1 MRCISEKGGIFLMK
15 KFLLTTLSCLLLL
28 SLCTTALANGW
39 GLRGGI
45 YDIVSDDNRYD
56 GYSAVADDGN
66 KAQEGG
72 HVNHAVLQN
81 RYHTVL
87 IAAVRNGKVWEAENV
102 STTAVFQ
109 PDQIPEGFPQYP
121 TLEHRDSGFVLS
133 YGDEEVYTFYRDEDA
148 KYYLHRAEFRQNEW
162 HTNAM
167 MEQPEGV
174 LFWQSGPGEIF
185 VPVGDA
191 LWETASISLEEFNI
205 AQTPRSMV
213 EVRNINIVSAAIAS
227 EQVAPMTAVSTL
239 EGTKKGRTLP
249 VYSAPDASSFRAG
262 SGKASVSLKENVA
275 VYGTVD
281 GWTLISYEVSPRTS
295 RFGYIEGDYADGA
308 ALELGQVELIAAAD
322 TFLTDDP
329 FVSQY
334 AHVRIDKGMRLTG
347 LNKCGEYYAYCE
359 FSQGG
364 QVYRGFVPLKD
375 LTTKYDHGVS
385 FDDQIKDGT
394 APLMADVR
402 WDVMDA
408 LVGKWE
414 SSDDE
419 GNGRLIFFTGGG
431 YRNHMPG
438 DGARFREEGSF
449 RVYDGEDNAYEL
461 LISLEGVPAGGD
473 AEKER
478 RYTLTLNDDG
488 TITLTDAEGVR
499 TVHHRDEYS
508 TFGNG

>member
-1 MRCISEKGGIFLMK
+1 MRCISKKGGIFLMK
-15 KFLLTTLSCLLLL
+15 KFLLTTVSCLLIL
-28 SLCTTALANGW
+28 SLCTAALANEW

-45 YDIVSDDNRYD
+45 YDIVADDNRYD
-56 GYSAVADDGN
+56 GYHAVADDGN
-66 KAQEGG
+66 KQRWIGS
-72 HVNHAVLQN
+72 HVNHAVMQN
-81 RYHTVL
+81 RYHAVL
-87 IAAVRNGKVWEAENV
+87 IAAVRDGKVWEAETV

-109 PDQIPEGFPQYP
+109 PGAIPEGFPNTP
-121 TLEHRDSGFVLS
+121 TLRHQDDGFVLS

-162 HTNAM
+162 YANSL
-167 MEQPEGV
+167 MEQPEGM
-174 LFWQSGPGEIF
+174 LFWQSGPGEVF

-205 AQTPRSMV
+205 AQMPRSMA

-227 EQVAPMTAVSTL
+227 EQVAPMTAISTL
-239 EGTKKGRTLP
+239 AGSKNGRTLP
-249 VYSAPDASSFRAG
+249 VYSAPDAASFRAG
-262 SGKASVSLKENVA
+262 SGKASVSLKEDVT
-275 VYGTVD
+275 VYGTAD

-308 ALELGQVELIAAAD
+308 ALELGRVELIAAAD

-334 AHVRIDKGMRLTG
+334 AHVQIEKGMELTG
-347 LNKCGEYYAYCE
+347 LTKCGEYYAYCE
-359 FSQGG
+359 FSLGG

-375 LTTKYDHGVS
+375 LTTKYDHGMS
-385 FDDQIKDGT
+385 FDHQINDGT

-419 GNGRLIFFTGGG
+419 GNGRLILFTGGN

-438 DGARFREEGSF
+438 DGARYREEGIF
-449 RVYDGEDNAYEL
+449 RVYDGADNGYEL
-461 LISLEGVPAGGD
+461 LISLEGVPAGSD
-473 AEKER
+473 AQKER
-478 RYTLTLNDDG
+478 RCVLTLNDDG
-488 TITLTDAEGVR
+488 TITVDGVVYR
-499 TVHHRDEYS
+499 RDEYS